1 MWCMHIHLR
10 GWHCVRSHTSWEFLT
25 VTIALFIKQCPDAI
39 SARYVN
45 AMLYTWFVQD
55 AGLILSVQSNQF
67 VQSKM
72 QFVQSKMRNCA
83 VQKHKVEDIIVQFSK
98 STNCVL

>member
-1 MWCMHIHLR
+1 MAGESGEQVGGCW
-10 GWHCVRSHTSWEFLT
+10 
-25 VTIALFIKQCPDAI
+25 IK
-39 SARYVN
+39 
-45 AMLYTWFVQD
+45 

-83 VQKHKVEDIIVQFSK
+83 VQKHKNTDKEANLPLSSNVQMLKCCQLQGGF
-98 STNCVL
+98 TP